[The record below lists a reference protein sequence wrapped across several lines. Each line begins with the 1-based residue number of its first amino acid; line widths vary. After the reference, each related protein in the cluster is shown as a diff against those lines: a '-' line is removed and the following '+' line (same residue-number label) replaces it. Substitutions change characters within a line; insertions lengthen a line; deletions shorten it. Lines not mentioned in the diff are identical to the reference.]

1 MHTRRAAVTMIGAT
15 AVLIALLGEVHRAWA
30 TSGEQATTFVR
41 NVSDSLAAIANSAGS
56 PEEKRPRF
64 QEILEAAVDIDDTA
78 RSCLGSFWQ
87 TATTDQQRQYTA
99 LFRDLLVTRITN
111 HLGKY
116 RGVRVTVGAARASGD
131 TEIVNTTVD
140 RPRIPISQI
149 DWVVSATTGRPK
161 VVDLLSEGV
170 SMRLT
175 HSSDFTSY
183 LSRHNIDALIEA
195 MRKQNEQRR

>member
-1 MHTRRAAVTMIGAT
+1 MPTRRAAVTMMGA
-15 AVLIALLGEVHRAWA
+15 ALLIALSGEIYRAWA
-30 TSGEQATTFVR
+30 TSGEQATIFVR
-41 NVSDSLAAIANSAGS
+41 DVSDSLVTIANSAGS

-64 QEILEAAVDIDDTA
+64 QEVLEAAVDIDDTA
-78 RSCLGSFWQ
+78 RSCLGSFWR
-87 TATTDQQRQYTA
+87 TATTDQQKQYTA
-99 LFRDLLVTRITN
+99 LFRDLLVTRIAN

-140 RPRIPISQI
+140 RPRIPISQV
-149 DWVVSATTGRPK
+149 DWVVSTATGRPK

-170 SMRLT
+170 SMRRT

-183 LSRHNIDALIEA
+183 LSSHNIDALIEA